1 MTTEIATA
9 LESVE
14 PGNFHLVDEP
24 MFAKV
29 YIATVIIGVYQ
40 PRQTFI
46 DETLQELAASIKKFG
61 INQPLLF
68 RPAPGNPEMLELVS
82 GERRFRA
89 AIIAGLEWVPGMVK
103 PLTDEETA
111 TFRLVENMQREDV
124 PPLEEAQG
132 IKRLMD
138 DFGFSVETIA
148 EHTGKKK
155 GVIYASLKLLNLS
168 QAAQDMV
175 KENHVAA
182 STALLV
188 ARIPVPALQEKAM
201 AEIIN
206 NGGATEPMSN
216 RAAKQ
221 HIEARYMLDLSEA
234 DFSLEDAKL
243 IKACGACSECPKR
256 TTNSPEDFPGVTA
269 DLCTDPDCFEAKEE
283 AHYKAIVATA
293 LKRKIPVFA
302 CRADANQDFPT
313 AEFVS
318 AVDTH
323 MYAFERLVNFSPDLL
338 KHSSLQQSSYPT
350 PAAYYMREEKPEA
363 LYAKTEIQA
372 ALERA
377 GLART
382 EAEEEEF
389 QKQCEQERAE
399 AAKEKQAKEK
409 EDPAAVQRKRVEEI
423 NSKIAAGYNAFH
435 EELLDEIKEVVDQ
448 QTLLPIYRALA
459 AFSAGQATRAFELG
473 FSQRVEESYSVDFKD
488 SAATEEMVNQ
498 ASDEDVCRLH
508 LDAILSAIPRVCAS
522 DIEGGLITCND
533 EWDEWQQQHYVTL
546 KKIANICGIDVSL
559 FQDKHL
565 AGPLQELAEAMT
577 PAKEEPAEEPADES
591 KPKAAKKQPARP
603 KKAKPAPEN
612 DPSAAWP
619 FPKSKVGS

>member
-1 MTTEIATA
+1 MEVIDHTQPAAPFDWEKVTEPLFGNIPITSIVTAT
-9 LESVE
+9 
-14 PGNFHLVDEP
+14 
-24 MFAKV
+24 
-29 YIATVIIGVYQ
+29 YQ
-40 PRQTFI
+40 PRQTFN
-46 DETLQELAASIKKFG
+46 DDTLQELAESIKEHG
-61 INQPLLF
+61 INQPILF
-68 RPAPGNPEMLELVS
+68 RQAKDRPDMLELVS
-82 GERRFRA
+82 GERRLRA
-89 AIIAGLEWVPGMVK
+89 AIIAGLEHVPGMVK
-103 PLTDEETA
+103 KMTDEEA
-111 TFRLVENMQREDV
+111 AAFRLVENMQRENV
-124 PPLEEAQG
+124 APLEEAQG

-138 DFGFSVETIA
+138 EFHFSVDDIIKKL
-148 EHTGKKK
+148 GKKR

-168 QAAQDMV
+168 ATAQSLV
-175 KENHVAA
+175 VESKVPA

-201 AEIIN
+201 AEIVS
-206 NGGATEPMSN
+206 NGGADEPMSF

-221 HIEARYMLDLSEA
+221 HIEDRYMLDLSEA
-234 DFSLEDAKL
+234 EFSLKDAKL
-243 IKACGACSECPKR
+243 VKACGACSECPKR

-302 CRADANQDFPT
+302 CRTDANQEFPT

-318 AVDTH
+318 AGDTH
-323 MYAFERLVNFSPDLL
+323 MYSFTRLVNFSTDLL
-338 KHSSLQQSSYPT
+338 KYSGLPQSSYPT
-350 PAAYYMREEKPEA
+350 PVAYFMVEEKPEA
-363 LYAKTEIQA
+363 LYAKTAIQA
-372 ALERA
+372 ALEKA

-382 EAEEEEF
+382 EAEEEEA
-389 QKQCEQERAE
+389 QKRREQEREE

-409 EDPAAVQRKRVEEI
+409 EDPAAVQRKRIEEI

-459 AFSAGQATRAFELG
+459 AFSAGQATRSFELG
-473 FSQRVEESYSVDFKD
+473 FSQRVEESYSVDFTD

-508 LDAILSAIPRVCAS
+508 LDAILSAIPRVHAS
-522 DIEGGLITCND
+522 DIEGGLITYHD

-612 DPSAAWP
+612 DPSATWP
-619 FPKSKVGS
+619 FPKSKDGS